1 MKSKG
6 FTLIELLVVISI
18 IAILATISISVFS
31 TAQRSARDGK
41 RLADLDTIA
50 RSLEASKD
58 YTSGDYYNNLSA
70 DFPKGVPSDPTSGKL
85 YCLYYTTATAP
96 IPTLAASVSWT
107 IACPI
112 PTPTGVTNA
121 GLATPF
127 PTPAV
132 AGSGVKNW
140 MICASKENPNV
151 PICQNSLQR

>member
-41 RLADLDTIA
+41 RLADLDTTA
-50 RSLEASKD
+50 RTLEASKD

-70 DFPKGVPSDPTSGKL
+70 DFPKGVPSDPTSGKS
-85 YCLYYTTATAP
+85 YCLYYSLALTP
-96 IPTLAASVSWT
+96 VPTLGVGTSWT
-107 IACPI
+107 AACP
-112 PTPTGVTNA
+112 TPGVGVTNA

-151 PICQNSLQR
+151 PICQNSLQK